1 MNKSKLMLPKM
12 ALMHVVLSM
21 CILRTTMASP
31 SGASHCNS
39 GKTNVLFS
47 IAHGKDGSGS
57 LLDGG
62 YSLNILNADVPQLI
76 VPDDDNDSAMM
87 NMANGVTVPTAVSH
101 TLSLRPSNNN
111 TINKFRGFLFRLS
124 AKNDNDVKSSFAIAP
139 NYSQYA
145 KISALCTENVTGI
158 THDNNMDK
166 EEIQFSLNHP
176 ESIELLLE
184 VTLVE
189 KNQLNPTVQK
199 LWYYDRYTIT
209 LEDNLV
215 STPPDP
221 ISAPPDPTD
230 APCGD
235 EESSE
240 NTLETLAT
248 SEESSQ
254 MPSNSS
260 KPSGHPSISLNPTAS
275 TGPSSSPS
283 ISVHPSK
290 SLTPSDRPSKD
301 TMTMTPSL
309 SHSAD
314 PTLSVSPTSISF
326 QPSKSLPPSDRPSK
340 DTSTTTP
347 SLSISP
353 TVSLAPSTKPSVDPN
368 VSLVPSI
375 TTHPSTRPSESQA
388 PSVNTGPTAIPSC
401 IRNKT
406 SEPSKNIDPPTATRV
421 PTPDSTK
428 DTSAGSLRLLMFKGL
443 KKKALWV
450 TFFFTLI

>member
-301 TMTMTPSL
+301 T
-309 SHSAD
+309 
-314 PTLSVSPTSISF
+314 
-326 QPSKSLPPSDRPSK
+326 
-340 DTSTTTP
+340 STTTP